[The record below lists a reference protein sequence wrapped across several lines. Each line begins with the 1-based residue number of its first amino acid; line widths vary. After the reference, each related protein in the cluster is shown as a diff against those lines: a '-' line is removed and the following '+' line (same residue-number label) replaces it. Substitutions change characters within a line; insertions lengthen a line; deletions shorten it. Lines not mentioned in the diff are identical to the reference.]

1 MAKYQRLDFVGYRV
15 FNGGSYKIA
24 CSVSLVLNSE
34 QAYRQLQDAAKKMF
48 ALDLYDL
55 EWRVQT
61 KNFEYLKDVVK
72 EHIGLEAYQALLGPK
87 PKLMGRPVRLKLESM
102 DTV

>member
-34 QAYRQLQDAAKKMF
+34 QAYRQIQDAAKKMF

-61 KNFEYLKDVVK
+61 KSFEYLKDVVN
-72 EHIGLEAYQALLGPK
+72 EHLGLDAYQALLGSK
-87 PKLMGRPVRLKLESM
+87 PTLMGRPVRLKLESM

>member
-1 MAKYQRLDFVGYRV
+1 MAKYQRIDFVGYRV

-34 QAYRQLQDAAKKMF
+34 QSYRQIMDAAKKMF

-61 KNFEYLKDVVK
+61 KNFEFLKDVMK
-72 EHIGLEAYQALLGPK
+72 EHEGLEAYRKLLGPK
-87 PKLMGRPVRLKLESM
+87 PTLLGRPVRLKAESM